1 MSQGLVVDPPIGKH
15 SAVHPLDRLFHARSI
30 ALVGVSGDPRKMTGA
45 PLEILRQS
53 GFPGRIYP
61 VNPRYPQISGL
72 TCYPDIAAL
81 PEAPDV
87 ALIMLS
93 ARLVP
98 GAVRACADKGI
109 AAAVVLSSGFEESE
123 DGRQFA
129 EELLRV
135 ARETGVQVVGPNC
148 EGVWSVRDRVLL
160 TFGSAARRKVL
171 HHAPIAVLSQSGAMA
186 GALGRHLQDNG
197 VGCAY
202 IVSVG
207 NETVLTIADYLEW
220 MIEQDDVRV
229 VLLFIEGVRDG
240 ARLLRLIDAA
250 RSRGTRV
257 VALKTGNSA
266 AGQKAAASHT
276 GKIASPYVVYRDL
289 LDEAGAIQVQSLT
302 ELIEA
307 AEVLSVAPW
316 PARRGENGGVS
327 VFSIPGGTR
336 AMTADLLELHDVP
349 LATFASGTV
358 QALASALPEF
368 GGTEN
373 PTDLTGQ
380 VLSHPGLFDTCL
392 RIIAADPHTEALIVQ
407 VANRG
412 PRDVIERADL
422 LGSVAAAASLPVV
435 VSFLGD
441 TLPVPERARLR
452 GAGIVCARDPA
463 EAARYLGWL
472 YRSRDIAARAP
483 FTSTQAATPAKP
495 PATWSETVEFL
506 RDCGMDVPHE
516 RIVRIDDDGR
526 ASCEGVR
533 FPVAVKAL
541 PEDCDHKT
549 ELGAVILNVRTV
561 EDVVTAVANVRQRL
575 QRPDARVLVQEMV
588 AGGIEVLLSALRN
601 PDFGPVLA
609 IGMGGTTVELHRDVA
624 YVALPTDSA
633 RVGRALARLKLSTL
647 LNGFRGRPPADLD
660 ALVDA
665 AVRFGAQFLASR
677 PVMAEMEIN
686 PLFVREA
693 GAGVVAVD
701 ALVKPA
707 TSDPGQ
713 PTPQRTVRA
722 LAQ

>member
-1 MSQGLVVDPPIGKH
+1 MSPGLAVGPPVVR
-15 SAVHPLDRLFHARSI
+15 SAGLPLDRLFHARSI

-61 VNPRYPQISGL
+61 VNPRHPKLGEL
-72 TCYPDIAAL
+72 TCYPDVGAL

-129 EELLRV
+129 EELRRV
-135 ARETGVQVVGPNC
+135 AQETGIQVVGPNC

-171 HHAPIAVLSQSGAMA
+171 HHAPIAVLSQSGAIA

-197 VGCAY
+197 VGCSY

-207 NETVLTIADYLEW
+207 NETVLTIADYLAW
-220 MIEQDDVRV
+220 MIDQDDVRV

-250 RSRGTRV
+250 RSKGIRV
-257 VALKTGNSA
+257 VALKTGNSE

-276 GKIASPYVVYRDL
+276 GKIASPYAVYRDL

-302 ELIEA
+302 DLIEA
-307 AEVLSVAPW
+307 AEVLSVSPW
-316 PARRGENGGVS
+316 PSRRGARGGVS

-336 AMTADLLELHDVP
+336 AMTADLLELHGVP
-349 LATFASGTV
+349 LATFASATV
-358 QALASALPEF
+358 QALADSLPEF

-412 PRDVIERADL
+412 PRDVLERVDL
-422 LGSVAAAASLPVV
+422 LGSVAAATSMPVV

-441 TLPVPERARLR
+441 ALPGPDRARLR
-452 GAGIVCARDPA
+452 SAGIVCARDPA
-463 EAARYLGWL
+463 EAARFLGWL

-483 FTSTQAATPAKP
+483 FAPPHATTPVKP
-495 PATWSETVEFL
+495 PATWSETVGYL
-506 RDCGMDVPHE
+506 RDCGVKVPEE
-516 RIVRIDDDGR
+516 RIVGSGDDARDIGK
-526 ASCEGVR
+526 ALR
-533 FPVAVKAL
+533 FPVVVKAL

-549 ELGAVILNVRTV
+549 ELGAVILDVRTG
-561 EDVVTAVANVRQRL
+561 EDVVAAVADVRERL
-575 QRPDARVLVQEMV
+575 QRPDARVLVQQMV
-588 AGGIEVLLSALRN
+588 DGGVEVLLSALRN

-609 IGMGGTTVELHRDVA
+609 IGMGGTAVELHRDVA
-624 YVALPTDSA
+624 YVALPTDAA
-633 RVGRALARLKLSTL
+633 RVRRALARLKLSTL
-647 LNGFRGRPPADLD
+647 LQGFRGRPPADLD

-665 AVRFGAQFLASR
+665 AVRFGDRFVASR
-677 PVMAEMEIN
+677 PAMAEMEVN

-693 GAGVVAVD
+693 GAGIVAVD

-707 TSDPGQ
+707 ASDPGE
-713 PTPQRTVRA
+713 PTPPRAVRA
-722 LAQ
+722 IAE